1 MKLILNQKLGNPTS
15 PYMKRWAFITKYF
28 SIRIHHWFTGDDDRY
43 FHDHP
48 WNFICIVIK
57 GSYDDVSPN
66 GIDTLRLGSIRFRQA
81 LYTHTVKTNGCWTIV
96 LTGKEFRKFGFYV
109 PNKSGKLV
117 WLKAKRYFL
126 KYKHQ

>member
-1 MKLILNQKLGNPTS
+1 MGFIVLPTLTQKRLQVSLPKMKLILNQKLGNPNS

-57 GSYDDVSPN
+57 GSYDIHLD
-66 GIDTLRLGSIRFRQA
+66 
-81 LYTHTVKTNGCWTIV
+81 
-96 LTGKEFRKFGFYV
+96 
-109 PNKSGKLV
+109 
-117 WLKAKRYFL
+117 
-126 KYKHQ
+126 